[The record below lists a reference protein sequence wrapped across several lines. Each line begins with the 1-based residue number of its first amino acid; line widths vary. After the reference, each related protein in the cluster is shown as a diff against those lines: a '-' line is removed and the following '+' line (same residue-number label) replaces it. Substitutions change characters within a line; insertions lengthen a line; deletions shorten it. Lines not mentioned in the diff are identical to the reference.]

1 MFIERLLIHREE
13 AFDPKIIHS
22 PFMIESVCS
31 PIQNEEYDKAFAILS
46 LRANFP
52 IEHALNTYEQYKN
65 MLDSENPL
73 TFQFGDDKFYKIINV
88 ELPEAALG
96 SLILSL
102 KVPTEDLQIFFPK
115 AEVSTLESAI
125 LSAN

>member
-1 MFIERLLIHREE
+1 M
-13 AFDPKIIHS
+13 
-22 PFMIESVCS
+22 
-31 PIQNEEYDKAFAILS
+31 N
-46 LRANFP
+46 
-52 IEHALNTYEQYKN
+52 NTKK